1 MLRGVLLAVSA
12 LVSGAAAGRAY
23 LSGQVERRKHSA
35 IEAAAQE
42 ARLRIRERGETYLA
56 DRFRAFAR
64 VTALK
69 AALLVSVWG
78 GQLAGW
84 FPDRAYVVALSVM
97 LAVFLL
103 RDAWAS
109 LPTVRRVLAQLRRH
123 GWRPK
128 VALGETIAAQVF
140 EEVLSEAG
148 GREHTWRDGL
158 VMRLAG
164 RKRDEVSRE
173 IAQEVSAIARE
184 TTWDDLRPFARSA
197 LVRAAVLL
205 ALYSALVWSILLL

>member
-23 LSGQVERRKHSA
+23 LSGQVEQRKYSA

-42 ARLRIRERGETYLA
+42 ARARIRERGETYLA

-69 AALLVSVWG
+69 AALLVAVWG
-78 GQLAGW
+78 AQLAGW
-84 FPDRAYVVALSVM
+84 LPERVYVVALSVM
-97 LAVFLL
+97 LAVFVL
-103 RDAWAS
+103 RDAWAG
-109 LPTVRRVLAQLRRH
+109 LPTARRVVAQLRRH
-123 GWRPK
+123 GWRPR

-140 EEVLSEAG
+140 DEVLSEAD
-148 GREHTWRDGL
+148 GREQGWRDGL

-164 RKRDEVSRE
+164 RKRGEVSRE

-184 TTWDDLRPFARSA
+184 TTWDDLRPFAHSA
-197 LVRAAVLL
+197 LVRGAILL
-205 ALYSALVWSILLL
+205 ALYTALVWSILLL